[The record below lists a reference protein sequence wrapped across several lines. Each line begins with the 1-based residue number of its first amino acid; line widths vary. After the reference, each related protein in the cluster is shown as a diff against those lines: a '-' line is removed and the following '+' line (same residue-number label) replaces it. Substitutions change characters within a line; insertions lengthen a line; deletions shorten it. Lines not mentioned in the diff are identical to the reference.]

1 MQKNSLKNLGFC
13 AKISNFIDEI
23 IQKEKININKTKEEI
38 LNDISKILRE
48 IPAISYYEIKRGLL
62 KTNDIEKLKRFNSF
76 CSKHNLIFIDNIDIL
91 NIASEIYAY
100 LNKKGQLIGDADI
113 LIAAMTM
120 SKNFILVTN
129 DKDFARIEN
138 LKIENWL

>member
-1 MQKNSLKNLGFC
+1 MYVLDTNIISAILKDN
-13 AKISNFIDEI
+13 E
-23 IQKEKININKTKEEI
+23 ETK
-38 LNDISKILRE
+38 KILFKKILSGKE
-48 IPAISYYEIKRGLL
+48 IFINAITYYEIKRGLL
-62 KTNDIEKLKRFNSF
+62 KTNDIGRLERFNLF
-76 CSKHNLIFIDNIDIL
+76 CFEHNLIFIDNIDIL

-100 LNKKGQLIGDADI
+100 LNKKGQSIGDADI

-129 DKDFARIEN
+129 DKHFARIEN